1 MKNNPRIEYMKLLK
15 IIIFYLFFSFLI
27 FHSTGLASNLGRQHT
42 ISGKTMGTFYTIK
55 FISTQKESPA
65 VWKNKVDVRLKE
77 VNKKL
82 SMYDPESE
90 LSRFN
95 RQKISI
101 PVHISSDFYTLL
113 LTAKKL
119 YQMTDGSWDGT
130 VKPLVD
136 LWGFGTKKRTNQI
149 PEPDKITLAVS
160 KTGFN
165 HIHIKKPQM
174 IYKTTDVTLDLGSI
188 AKGYGVDAIATLF
201 TSSGIQDLLVEIGG
215 ELYASGK
222 NKKGEYWSVG
232 ISRPDKQFAN
242 QSLYKIVR
250 LNNQA
255 LATSGN
261 YRNFFE
267 INGKT
272 FSHII
277 DPKTGFPVDNQIV
290 SASVISKDCT
300 FADGLATALMIMD
313 VQKGIKLVNRL
324 EQTECLII
332 QKKDQTLVSHMSENF
347 DDFVMK

>member
-1 MKNNPRIEYMKLLK
+1 MKLLK

-174 IYKTTDVTLDLGSI
+174 IDKTTDVTLDLGSI

-201 TSSGIQDLLVEIGG
+201 TSSGIQDL
-215 ELYASGK
+215 
-222 NKKGEYWSVG
+222 
-232 ISRPDKQFAN
+232 
-242 QSLYKIVR
+242 
-250 LNNQA
+250 
-255 LATSGN
+255 
-261 YRNFFE
+261 
-267 INGKT
+267 
-272 FSHII
+272 
-277 DPKTGFPVDNQIV
+277 
-290 SASVISKDCT
+290 
-300 FADGLATALMIMD
+300 
-313 VQKGIKLVNRL
+313 
-324 EQTECLII
+324 
-332 QKKDQTLVSHMSENF
+332 
-347 DDFVMK
+347 

>member
-1 MKNNPRIEYMKLLK
+1 MKLLK

-27 FHSTGLASNLGRQHT
+27 FHSTGLASSLGRQHT

-55 FISTQKESPA
+55 FISTQKEPLSL
-65 VWKNKVDVRLKE
+65 WKLRVDTRLKE

-82 SMYDPESE
+82 SMYDTKSE
-90 LSRFN
+90 LSLFN
-95 RQKISI
+95 RQKIGESMN
-101 PVHISSDFYTLL
+101 ISSDFSAIL

-119 YQMTDGSWDGT
+119 YRMTDGSWDGT

-136 LWGFGTKKRTNQI
+136 LWGFGTKKRVNQI
-149 PEPDKITLAVS
+149 PEADKITLALS
-160 KTGFN
+160 KTGFE
-165 HIHIKKPQM
+165 HIGIKKPHG
-174 IYKTTDVTLDLGSI
+174 IYKKADITLDLGSI
-188 AKGYGVDAIATLF
+188 AKGYGVDAIASLF
-201 TSSGIQDLLVEIGG
+201 TSFGIHDILVEIGG

-232 ISRPDKQFAN
+232 ISRPDKLFAS
-242 QSLYKIVR
+242 QDLYKVVR

-267 INGKT
+267 LNGKT

-300 FADGLATALMIMD
+300 FADGLATALMVMD
-313 VQKGIKLVNRL
+313 VQKGISLVNSL
-324 EQTECLII
+324 ENTECLII
-332 QKKDQTLVSHMSENF
+332 RKKDQNMVSHASENF
-347 DDFVMK
+347 DDFVVK

>member
-1 MKNNPRIEYMKLLK
+1 MKRLK
-15 IIIFYLFFSFLI
+15 TILFYFFFSFLI
-27 FHSTGLASNLGRQHT
+27 FYSTGTTGLASNFHRQYT

-55 FISTQKESPA
+55 FISGKKESPSL
-65 VWKNKVDVRLKE
+65 WKSKVDVRLKA

-90 LSRFN
+90 LSVFN
-95 RQKISI
+95 RQKIAKPI
-101 PVHISSDFYTLL
+101 HISSDFYSIL

-119 YQMTDGSWDGT
+119 YRLTDGSWDGT

-136 LWGFGTKKRTNQI
+136 LWGFGTKKRDKQI
-149 PEPDKITLAVS
+149 PDTDKISLALS
-160 KTGFN
+160 KTGFD
-165 HIHIKKPQM
+165 HIHIKKPQT
-174 IYKTTDVTLDLGSI
+174 IYKTSDITLDLGSI

-201 TSSGIQDLLVEIGG
+201 TSSGIHDVLVEIGG

-222 NKKGEYWSVG
+222 NKKGKYWSVG

-242 QSLYKIVR
+242 QGLYKIVR
-250 LNNQA
+250 LKTQA

-267 INGKT
+267 INKKT

-277 DPKTGFPVDNQIV
+277 DPKTGFPIDNQIV

-300 FADGLATALMIMD
+300 FADGLATALMVMD
-313 VQKGIKLVNRL
+313 VQKAIKLVNRL
-324 EQTECLII
+324 ENTECLII
-332 QKKDQTLVSHMSENF
+332 QKKEQQFISHVSKNF
-347 DDFVMK
+347 DGFVVK

>member
-1 MKNNPRIEYMKLLK
+1 MKLLK
-15 IIIFYLFFSFLI
+15 IIIFYLFFFFLI
-27 FHSTGLASNLGRQHT
+27 FHSTGIASNPGRLYT

-55 FISTQKESPA
+55 FISSRKQPLSL
-65 VWKNKVDVRLKE
+65 WKIKVDTRLRE

-82 SMYDPESE
+82 SMYDSKSE
-90 LSRFN
+90 LSLFN
-95 RQKISI
+95 REEIGKS
-101 PVHISSDFYTLL
+101 VNISSDFFAIM
-113 LTAKKL
+113 LTARKL
-119 YQMTDGSWDGT
+119 YRMTDGSWDGT

-136 LWGFGTKKRTNQI
+136 LWGFGTKKRANQI
-149 PEPDKITLAVS
+149 PEADKITMALS

-165 HIHIKKPQM
+165 HIDIKGPHSIRKKAN
-174 IYKTTDVTLDLGSI
+174 ITLDLGSI

-201 TSSGIQDLLVEIGG
+201 TSSGIHDILVEIGG

-232 ISRPDKQFAN
+232 ISRPDKLFAN
-242 QSLYKIVR
+242 QDLYKVVR

-277 DPKTGFPVDNQIV
+277 DPKTGFPVDNQII

-300 FADGLATALMIMD
+300 FADGLATALMVMD
-313 VQKGIKLVNRL
+313 VQKAIKLVNSL
-324 EQTECLII
+324 ERTECLII
-332 QKKDQTLVSHMSENF
+332 QKKEQKLVSHMSEKF
-347 DDFVMK
+347 DAFVVK